1 MNKQILSVIEE
12 IKAVRKGKN
21 RAWIFDEE
29 GNIRNDVFVIDIIPL
44 LNEMAKREEE
54 VEVPSIYEGLVKH
67 FFNDYDIADNTYNYN
82 CNISNDIDYSITK
95 GEYSNWALIK
105 IHLCGDIR
113 ANYSDSFIIDIGKY
127 PTLIDYLCCEYRDYL
142 FDYKD
147 IDEKHYG
154 DFDIFSEGVRVV
166 DNETGEEVDT
176 IYEYEL
182 SEILK
187 EIKGENKNEK

>member
-1 MNKQILSVIEE
+1 MNEQILSVIEE
-12 IKAVRKGKN
+12 IKAVRKGEGK
-21 RAWIFDEE
+21 AWIFNEK

-54 VEVPSIYEGLVKH
+54 IEISSILD
-67 FFNDYDIADNTYNYN
+67 FNDYDIADNTYNYN
-82 CNISNDIDYSITK
+82 CNISNDIDYRVIK
-95 GEYSNWALIK
+95 GEYGSWALIK
-105 IHLCGDIR
+105 VHLCGDIR
-113 ANYSDSFIIDIGKY
+113 ANYSDSFIINIGEY
-127 PTLIDYLCCEYRDYL
+127 SSLIDYLWYEYTDYL
-142 FDYKD
+142 CDYKD
-147 IDEKHYG
+147 IDENHYG
-154 DFDIFSEGVRVV
+154 DFDIFSEGVRVI

>member
-54 VEVPSIYEGLVKH
+54 VEMPSIYEGLVEH
-67 FFNDYDIADNTYNYN
+67 FFNDYDIADITYNYN
-82 CNISNDIDYSITK
+82 CNISNDIDYRVTK

-105 IHLCGDIR
+105 VHLCGDIR
-113 ANYSDSFIIDIGKY
+113 ANYSDSFIINIGEY
-127 PTLIDYLCCEYRDYL
+127 SSLIDYLWCEYTDYL
-142 FDYKD
+142 CDYKD
-147 IDEKHYG
+147 IDEDHYG
-154 DFDIFSEGVRVV
+154 DFDMFSEGVRVV
-166 DNETGEEVDT
+166 NNETGEEVDT